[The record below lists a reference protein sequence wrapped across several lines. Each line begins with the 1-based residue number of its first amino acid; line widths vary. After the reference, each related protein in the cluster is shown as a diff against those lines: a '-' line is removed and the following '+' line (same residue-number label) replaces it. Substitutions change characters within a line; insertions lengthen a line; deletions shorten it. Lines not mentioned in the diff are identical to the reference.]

1 MTQYI
6 QDMETQK
13 KRYED
18 EIARLASI
26 NSHNQIS
33 KEIQTDAAQPESQD
47 EQNVKQLREDL
58 QMQIRLKKEAEA
70 RNEYLTD
77 RIEELEQDIVIRDRA
92 LQKLTQ
98 GTQMAECIGEIKER
112 IREDIKSKFD
122 SFKSTIKSLEG
133 VIDTNSKLIK
143 DLTEAI
149 SDRNIQN
156 QALINEDKLKQGKIS
171 QFQSKQITLEKLVAD
186 L

>member
-1 MTQYI
+1 
-6 QDMETQK
+6 
-13 KRYED
+13 
-18 EIARLASI
+18 
-26 NSHNQIS
+26 
-33 KEIQTDAAQPESQD
+33 
-47 EQNVKQLREDL
+47 
-58 QMQIRLKKEAEA
+58 
-70 RNEYLTD
+70 
-77 RIEELEQDIVIRDRA
+77 
-92 LQKLTQ
+92 
-98 GTQMAECIGEIKER
+98 MAECIGEIKER

>member
-1 MTQYI
+1 
-6 QDMETQK
+6 
-13 KRYED
+13 
-18 EIARLASI
+18 
-26 NSHNQIS
+26 
-33 KEIQTDAAQPESQD
+33 
-47 EQNVKQLREDL
+47 
-58 QMQIRLKKEAEA
+58 
-70 RNEYLTD
+70 
-77 RIEELEQDIVIRDRA
+77 
-92 LQKLTQ
+92 
-98 GTQMAECIGEIKER
+98 MAECIGEIKER

-171 QFQSKQITLEKLVAD
+171 QLQSKQITLEKLVAD